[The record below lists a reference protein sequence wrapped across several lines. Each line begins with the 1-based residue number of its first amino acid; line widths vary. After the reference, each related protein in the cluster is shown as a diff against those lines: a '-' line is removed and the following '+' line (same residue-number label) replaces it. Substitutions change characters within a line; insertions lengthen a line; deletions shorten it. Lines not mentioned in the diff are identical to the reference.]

1 MNWPNPRQVDRS
13 PLELISGDA
22 FFKEFGVQPTHFAR
36 APGRVNLIGE
46 HIDYH
51 DLPVFPMAIQ
61 RQVYLAF
68 RCRDDGFVRIRS
80 VSEDFEEVEFEI
92 GREITANLPGHWGNY
107 LKAPANELARRFAV
121 SHGFDGVLVSDI
133 PIAAGLSSSSALV
146 NVVGLALAE
155 VNGLELETLPFA
167 DMMADAE
174 RYTGTRGGGM
184 DQAVSIGGK
193 ARYAAQIEFGP
204 LKIRHILVPEKWR
217 FVIANSGVRVEKS
230 GYAMSAYNARRDE
243 SEHAL
248 RIITKTASERGLIH
262 SQVTGYSDVLEIL
275 GEDIAIEIAEAEL
288 EGTLLR
294 RFRHV
299 VTEAV
304 RVGKAI
310 GLMVSEDIQAF
321 GSLMDASHRSLRVDY
336 EVSSVE
342 LDELVVACREAGA
355 VGARLTGAGFGGSVI
370 MITEQEKVDEVL
382 EGLSQGY
389 YGPRGIR
396 TDTDQSHFVAKPS
409 AGASIIT
416 L

>member
-13 PLELISGDA
+13 PFELVSGEA
-22 FFKEFGVQPTHFAR
+22 FFKEFGEQPTHFAR

-61 RQVYLAF
+61 RQAYLAF

-80 VSEDFEEVEFEI
+80 VREDFEEVEFEI
-92 GREITANLPGHWGNY
+92 GPEITASPSGHWGNY
-107 LKAPANELARRFAV
+107 LTAPANELGRRFAI
-121 SHGFDGVLVSDI
+121 SRGFDGVLVSDI
-133 PIAAGLSSSSALV
+133 PIASGLSSSSALV
-146 NVVGLALAE
+146 NAVGLALAH
-155 VNGLELETLPFA
+155 VNRVMIETLPFA

-184 DQAVSIGGK
+184 DQVISLGGR
-193 ARYAAQIEFGP
+193 ARHAARIEFSP
-204 LKIRHILVPEKWR
+204 LKIRHILVPESWR
-217 FVIANSGVRVEKS
+217 FVTANSGVRAEKS

-248 RIITKTASERGLIH
+248 RIVTNTALERGLIR
-262 SQVTGYSDVLEIL
+262 SQVTGYRNLLEIL
-275 GEDIAIEIAEAEL
+275 GEDLAIEIAEAVL
-288 EGTLLR
+288 EGTRLQ

-299 VTEAV
+299 ITEAV

-310 GLMVSEDIQAF
+310 DLMVSEDIQAF

-342 LDELVVACREAGA
+342 LDELVVVCREAGA
-355 VGARLTGAGFGGSVI
+355 AGARLTGAGFGGSVI
-370 MITEQEKVDEVL
+370 MVTEQDKVDEVL

-389 YGPRGIR
+389 YGPRGIK
-396 TDTDQSHFVAKPS
+396 TDTDQSHFVTKPS

>member
-1 MNWPNPRQVDRS
+1 MNWTNPRQVDRS
-13 PLELISGDA
+13 PLELVSGEA

-68 RCRDDGFVRIRS
+68 RYRDDGFVRIRS
-80 VSEDFEEVEFEI
+80 VHEDFEEVEFEI
-92 GREITANLPGHWGNY
+92 GPEITASPPGHWGNY
-107 LKAPANELARRFAV
+107 LKAPADELARRFAI
-121 SHGFDGVLVSDI
+121 SRGFDGVLVSDI

-146 NVVGLALAE
+146 NAIGLALAH
-155 VNGLELETLPFA
+155 VNGVMLETLPFA
-167 DMMADAE
+167 DVMADAE
-174 RYTGTRGGGM
+174 RYTGTRRGGM
-184 DQAVSIGGK
+184 DQAISIGGR
-193 ARYAAQIEFGP
+193 ARHAAWIKFSP
-204 LKIRHILVPEKWR
+204 LKIRHILVPESWR

-230 GYAMSAYNARRDE
+230 GYAMGAYNARRDE
-243 SEHAL
+243 SGQAL
-248 RIITKTASERGLIH
+248 RIVTNTALERGLIR
-262 SQVTGYSDVLEIL
+262 SQVTGYRNLLEIL
-275 GEDIAIEIAEAEL
+275 GEDIAIEIAEAVL
-288 EGTLLR
+288 ERTHLQ

-299 VTEAV
+299 ITEAV

-310 GLMVSEDIQAF
+310 DLMVGEDMQGF
-321 GSLMDASHRSLRVDY
+321 GSLMNASHRSLRVDY

-342 LDELVVACREAGA
+342 LDELVVVCREAGA
-355 VGARLTGAGFGGSVI
+355 AGARLTGAGFGGSVI
-370 MITEQEKVDEVL
+370 MITEQEKVDAVL

-396 TDTDQSHFVAKPS
+396 TDTDQGHFVAKPS
-409 AGASIIT
+409 TGASVIT